1 MTQRINISIPDE
13 LYEKLK
19 RFKNS
24 INVSKL
30 CQKMLKE
37 EIKKKENF
45 LSRIGKP
52 EELSEI
58 IGRLNKE
65 KINHMKIITDIA
77 RADGLEWAKIAHF
90 SDLESLI
97 FTDID
102 INYLGECIEP
112 YVDEY
117 LENKME
123 QMGKE
128 YEGVVIYLQTVN
140 PTIKVNRTNVT
151 EVEMLYWHGWH
162 EGVTEF
168 WKVVKDHL
176 FEG

>member
-45 LSRIGKP
+45 LNRIGKP

-58 IGRLNKE
+58 INRLKKE
-65 KINHMKIITDIA
+65 KINHEKIITDIA
-77 RADGLEWAKIAHF
+77 LADGLEWARIAHF
-90 SDLESLI
+90 TDLESAASTAI
-97 FTDID
+97 GVS
-102 INYLGECIEP
+102 YGGEGIEN
-112 YVDEY
+112 YVDVY

-140 PTIKVNRTNVT
+140 PTIYVTETNVH
-151 EVEMLYWHGWH
+151 EVEMLYWYGWH

-176 FEG
+176 FER